1 MIESKKLVVF
11 DTNVIIA
18 SLRSRRGASFQ
29 LLKWV
34 IEGDPRLQILL
45 SVPLFLEYEAVL
57 KREEQLAANHLQVQ
71 DIDTILDMLAARAKK
86 IKIPF
91 LWRPQLKDP
100 KDEMVLEVAA
110 NGQGEAIITFNRKDF
125 LPATKR
131 FNFQIL
137 SPSAFYAQIQEYLA

>member
-1 MIESKKLVVF
+1 MNKLKKFVVF
-11 DTNVIIA
+11 DTNIIVA

-29 LLKWV
+29 LLKLV
-34 IEGDPRLQILL
+34 IEDDPRLQILL
-45 SVPLFLEYEAVL
+45 SIPLFLEYEAVL
-57 KREEQLAANHLQVQ
+57 KREEQLAANHLQIE
-71 DIDTILDMLAARAKK
+71 DIDTILDMLAARGKK

-91 LWRPQLKDP
+91 LWRPQLNDP

-110 NGQGEAIITFNRKDF
+110 NGQAEAIITFNRKDF

-137 SPSAFYAQIQEYLA
+137 SPSAFYAQIQEEH

>member
-1 MIESKKLVVF
+1 MIDLKKFVVF

-29 LLKWV
+29 LLKLV
-34 IEGDPRLQILL
+34 IEGNPRLQILL

-57 KREEQLAANHLQVQ
+57 KREEQLEANHLQVQ

-91 LWRPQLKDP
+91 LWRPQLNDS

-110 NGQGEAIITFNRKDF
+110 NGQAEAIITFNLKDF
-125 LPATKR
+125 LPASKR

-137 SPSAFYAQIQEYLA
+137 SPSAFYAQIQEHLT